1 MRGTVRRLVCLV
13 FGLAAVGHA
22 ASALAGDVNLNF
34 YPASARWLDK
44 DLWDPVE
51 THYAFGG
58 TVDFGESGWPIH
70 IALGLHG
77 SSGVKDYDSGP
88 LDEITA
94 GVGELSFGIARVWE
108 TEGRARPFLSGGLS
122 FVSASIEVDSS
133 FSGTADDD
141 DESIGAWIEGG
152 VYWRLKP
159 HFNLGLHGRVMGGS
173 EITLFGVEGDADY
186 WQLGPMI
193 GWSWPPRR

>member
-1 MRGTVRRLVCLV
+1 MLETLRRLVL
-13 FGLAAVGHA
+13 GIAALALAAP
-22 ASALAGDVNLNF
+22 ALAGDVNLNF

-51 THYAFGG
+51 SQYAFGG

-77 SSGVKDYDSGP
+77 SAGVEEFDNPP

-94 GVGELSFGIARVWE
+94 AVSELSFGVAKVWE
-108 TEGRARPFLSGGLS
+108 TQGRTRPFLSGGLS
-122 FVSASIEVDSS
+122 FVTATYEIDTV

-141 DESIGAWIEGG
+141 DDSIGAWIEGG
-152 VYWRLKP
+152 VYWRLTA
-159 HFNLGLHGRVMGGS
+159 HFNLGLHGRFMGGS
-173 EITLFGVEGDADY
+173 DISLFGVEGDADY
-186 WQLGPMI
+186 SQFGPMI
-193 GWSWPPRR
+193 GWSWPPRK